1 MGLTSTPLLILGVV
15 LAVGTPVAT
24 YLLWNRAR
32 GPRPVR
38 AVTRFGLIGLCQAT
52 TLLLVGLLVNNH
64 YSLYASW
71 NDLLGQDGGGP
82 VAMRQA
88 THAATDLHRS
98 GMSSDD
104 DPQTRLGFGGPGQ
117 SAHSGTPD
125 APDSQHTPN
134 TTMPPNT
141 RATGGGTKP
150 VFVPGGHGTQV
161 AAFRGPASGVGGNGS
176 DVYVWLPPQ
185 YHDPAYATTRFPV
198 VMLFPGYPGNPG
210 AWFSVLGGGQ
220 VLEQMLAQQKA
231 TPFVLVAVNV
241 NQDGMNL
248 NCSDIP
254 GGPQMATYVAQDVR
268 TMIEANFHVSTQRT
282 GWGLMGFSDGGL
294 CAGKLLLQYPQYFR
308 SAAQLAGDSTPD
320 GRLVVRAGQNFV
332 DQNSTLWLLTHR
344 HPPANQPISLLA
356 SVSDQDTDSLP
367 VAFQLQAAAPD
378 IVSVSEHAHGAHN
391 PAVWRSWLPEA
402 YSWLSQH
409 LDSPQ

>member
-1 MGLTSTPLLILGVV
+1 MGLTSTTLLILAVA
-15 LAVGTPVAT
+15 LAVGAPVAT

-32 GPRPVR
+32 GPRSVR
-38 AVTRFGLIGLCQAT
+38 AATRFGLIGLCQAT

-71 NDLLGQDGGGP
+71 NDLLGQDGGGT
-82 VAMRQA
+82 VALRQA
-88 THAATDLHRS
+88 TGAADDLHRS
-98 GMSSDD
+98 GMSRSQD
-104 DPQTRLGFGGPGQ
+104 DPQARLGFGGPGQ
-117 SAHSGTPD
+117 AAHSGPQDTPTTAGT
-125 APDSQHTPN
+125 APAPSSP
-134 TTMPPNT
+134 
-141 RATGGGTKP
+141 ATGSGTKP

-161 AAFRGPASGVGGNGS
+161 AAFRGPLSGVGGDGG

-185 YHDPAYATTRFPV
+185 YHDPAYANTRFPV

-220 VLEQMLAQQKA
+220 VLAQMLAQQQA

-241 NQDGMNL
+241 NQNGTNV

-254 GGPQMATYVAQDVR
+254 GGPQMATYIAQDVR

-320 GRLVVRAGQNFV
+320 GRLVVRAGQTFV

-344 HPPANQPISLLA
+344 HPPANLPVSLLA

-391 PAVWRSWLPEA
+391 PAVWRSWLPETFT
-402 YSWLSQH
+402 WLSQH
-409 LDSPQ
+409 LDTPQ